1 MLIPHRSFFVIIPHP
16 SSFVLAGT
24 PVNTDLLPL
33 VDAFA
38 KLRVLVVGEAMLDS
52 YLEGC
57 VARFCQEAPVPI
69 VTLSGCQALPGG
81 SANTAANVQA
91 LGASATLL
99 SVVGVD
105 AKAVRLREALAAVG
119 VASDQLLA
127 HPGRR
132 TLTKQRVRA
141 ASQLLLR
148 LDQGS
153 TEPLDSATEE
163 TLIRALA
170 EGFPRSDAVV
180 LSDYGYGVLSRAGL
194 RALTE
199 LQGRWSKVIVADSRR
214 LPFLRDLGVTAV
226 KPNYEEVAALLGA
239 HARPGTLGAHARPG
253 TPDHSERV
261 GALISQGDRLLDL
274 TGARAAVVT
283 LDREGAVVF
292 ERGRPP
298 HRTLSV
304 PVRQACVAGA
314 GDTFSATLSLAIA
327 AGASAIQAAELASAA
342 AAVVVGKERTAVCSG
357 PEVREFL
364 ATLGKCVPDLTRL
377 AARVEFYRRQ
387 GRTVVFTNGCFDI
400 LHKGHVS
407 LLHQAKALGDVLIV
421 GVNSDA
427 GIRRLKGPDRPIN
440 TLEDRVQ
447 VLAALGCVDHLIP
460 FDEDTPCSLIQ
471 ALRPHVFVKGGDYT
485 RERLPEAPLVEALG
499 GVVRILPLLEDHS
512 TTGLIE
518 KIQAKAGGMAQERVA
533 QGR

>member
-1 MLIPHRSFFVIIPHP
+1 
-16 SSFVLAGT
+16 
-24 PVNTDLLPL
+24 VNTDLLPL
-33 VDAFA
+33 LDAFA
-38 KLRVLVVGEAMLDS
+38 KLHVLVVGEVMLDS

-69 VTLSGCQALPGG
+69 VTLSSRQDLPGG
-81 SANTAANVQA
+81 AANTATNVQA

-99 SVVGVD
+99 SVIGVD
-105 AKAVRLREALAAVG
+105 AEANRLREALATAG
-119 VASDQLLA
+119 VATDQLLA
-127 HPGRR
+127 HPVRR
-132 TLTKQRVRA
+132 TLTKERVLA

-163 TLIRALA
+163 TLIRTLA
-170 EGFPRSDAVV
+170 ERFPQSDAVV
-180 LSDYGYGVLSRAGL
+180 LSDYGYGVLTPAVL
-194 RALTE
+194 RALTD
-199 LQGRWSKVIVADSRR
+199 LQRRWAKVVVADSRR
-214 LPFLRDLGVTAV
+214 LPFFRDLGVTAV
-226 KPNYEEVAALLGA
+226 KPNYDEAAALLWA
-239 HARPGTLGAHARPG
+239 HPRPG
-253 TPDHSERV
+253 TPDQSERV

-274 TGARAAVVT
+274 TGASTAVVT

-357 PEVREFL
+357 PELREFL

-440 TLEDRVQ
+440 ALEDRVQ

-460 FDEDTPCSLIQ
+460 FDEDTPCNLIQ

-499 GVVRILPLLEDHS
+499 GVVRILPFLEDRS

-518 KIQAKAGGMAQERVA
+518 KIQAKAPR
-533 QGR
+533 

>member
-1 MLIPHRSFFVIIPHP
+1 LG
-16 SSFVLAGT
+16 GT

-38 KLRVLVVGEAMLDS
+38 KLHVLVVGEAMLDS
-52 YLEGC
+52 YLDGC

-69 VTLSGCQALPGG
+69 VTLSGRQDQPGG
-81 SANTAANVQA
+81 AANTAANVQA

-105 AKAVRLREALAAVG
+105 AEAVRLREALATLG
-119 VASDQLLA
+119 VARDQLLA
-127 HPGRR
+127 HPSRR

-141 ASQLLLR
+141 ASQLLIR

-180 LSDYGYGVLSRAGL
+180 LSDYGYGVLTPAVL
-194 RALTE
+194 RALTD
-199 LQGRWSKVIVADSRR
+199 LQGRWSRVVVADSRR
-214 LPFLRDLGVTAV
+214 LPFFRNLGVTAV
-226 KPNYEEVAALLGA
+226 KPNYEEVAAMLWP
-239 HARPGTLGAHARPG
+239 HPRPGK
-253 TPDHSERV
+253 PDQSERV

-274 TGARAAVVT
+274 TGASTAVVT

-357 PEVREFL
+357 PELREFL

-440 TLEDRVQ
+440 ALEDRVQ
-447 VLAALGCVDHLIP
+447 VLAALGCIDHLIP
-460 FDEDTPCSLIQ
+460 FDEDTPCTLIQ

-499 GVVRILPLLEDHS
+499 GVVRILPLLDDHS

-518 KIQAKAGGMAQERVA
+518 KIQAKAGGIAQERVA
-533 QGR
+533 QDR